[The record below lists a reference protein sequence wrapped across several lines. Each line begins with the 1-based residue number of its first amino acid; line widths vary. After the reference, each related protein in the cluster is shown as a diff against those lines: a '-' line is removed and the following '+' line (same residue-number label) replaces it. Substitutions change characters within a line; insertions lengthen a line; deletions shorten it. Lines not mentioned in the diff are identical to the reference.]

1 MQSTQQLR
9 LSRLLRLAKCC
20 GKASLSPKIAPFYNC
35 ERENTTIN
43 QRFKSS
49 ARAQEVDPCTT
60 PWDKICGVSFEL
72 VTGNDDK
79 L

>member
-1 MQSTQQLR
+1 M
-9 LSRLLRLAKCC
+9 SRLLRLAKCC
-20 GKASLSPKIAPFYNC
+20 GKASLSPKVAPFFNS

-49 ARAQEVDPCTT
+49 ARAQEVDLRT

-72 VTGNDDK
+72 VTGNDK